1 MGHLT
6 VLGVEAQG
14 VEEIHHTLEEI
25 HHTLAEDMRVIDSGK
40 HRLCILQGT
49 MTGKS

>member
-14 VEEIHHTLEEI
+14 AEEI

-40 HRLCILQGT
+40 HRLCILQGS